1 MLLLLL
7 GTAEAELLQPQQHSF
22 QADVSWYSLG
32 SDGSCP
38 RSVGFHVLLP
48 STCCRWSG
56 RPCWPLCPAAAN
68 CFSSHITCISNLS
81 QA

>member
-22 QADVSWYSLG
+22 QVNVSSYSLG

-38 RSVGFHVLLP
+38 RPVGFHLLLNI
-48 STCCRWSG
+48 CCRWSG
-56 RPCWPLCPAAAN
+56 RPCCLLCPAAAN
-68 CFSSHITCISNLS
+68 CFSSQVTCISNLS